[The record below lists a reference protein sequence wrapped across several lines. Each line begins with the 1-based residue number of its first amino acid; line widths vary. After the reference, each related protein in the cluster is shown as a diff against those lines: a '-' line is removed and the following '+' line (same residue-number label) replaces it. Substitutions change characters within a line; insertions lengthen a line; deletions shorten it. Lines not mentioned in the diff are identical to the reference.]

1 MKRTVATSAVRE
13 DDLLERGVIDELGLL
28 KQRARQQ
35 LWREGRADEYLLDE
49 GQRKWVARL
58 DESPPA
64 SWTAWKI
71 ARQRGKTFAALTW
84 LLQRMGLERNLPAV
98 YLAQTGG
105 NAEAIITV
113 FLKEVEDDLPPE
125 WGVCIKDGALLVQAT
140 GSDLAFFGTDNKQYR
155 RRRGRKAKV
164 VLLDEA
170 AFYDDL
176 LDVEQVYVP
185 QLQTTGGIGLYL
197 SSPPISPA
205 HPFNARCRAAQ
216 AVGRFFHDTFWS
228 NPRINHEAVIAGEM
242 ARLGLM
248 RDELLRSTAFRREYL
263 AEDVTEESRAA
274 LPAWNERV
282 EKELVRDWPVPEF
295 YDGYEAHDAGV
306 TGDPHASLFSQYS
319 PADACLYIV
328 DELEL
333 RSAVTTVQAWADRTK
348 AFERRLYGT
357 ESWNGTLL
365 GAEDWQREH
374 GELPEYLQR
383 SVSKDAPRQPYMRVG
398 DPSQN
403 ICRDLSVDHGMAVF
417 PTPKH
422 EKALEVD
429 NVNQLIVERR
439 LRIHTRCVRLREQL
453 YTTIWDTQRRR
464 WERTDK
470 DHGDLI
476 DDLIYIVRA
485 VRWNR
490 DCRPKHVDFAQRHK
504 QRVMKTQKPEWGFP
518 KLGRRR

>member
-1 MKRTVATSAVRE
+1 MTTVATAAVRE
-13 DDLLERGVIDELGLL
+13 DELLERGVLDEIGLL

-35 LWREGRADEYLLDE
+35 LWREGRAAEYLLDE

-58 DESPPA
+58 SEAPPA
-64 SWTAWKI
+64 SWSAWKI

-84 LLQRMGLERNLPAV
+84 LLQRMGLERNLPCV

-105 NAEAIITV
+105 NAEAIV
-113 FLKEVEDDLPPE
+113 SAFFKEIEDDLPPE
-125 WGVCIKDGALLVQAT
+125 WGVCIKDGALLVQAK
-140 GSDLAFFGTDNKQYR
+140 GSELAFFGTDNKQYR

-170 AFYDDL
+170 AFYEDL

-185 QLQTTGGIGLYL
+185 QLQTTGGLGLYL

-216 AVGRFFHDTFWS
+216 AAGRYFHDTFWS

-242 ARLGLM
+242 ERLGLT
-248 RDELLRSTAFRREYL
+248 REELFLSTAWRREFQ

-274 LPAWNERV
+274 LPAWNEAV

-306 TGDPHASLFSQYS
+306 TGDPHASLFAQYN
-319 PADACLYIV
+319 PADTCLYIV

-333 RSAVTTVQAWADRTK
+333 RSAVTTVRAWADLVKLRET
-348 AFERRLYGT
+348 ALYGT
-357 ESWNGTLL
+357 KSWDGLL
-365 GAEDWQREH
+365 FGASEWARLY
-374 GELPEYLQR
+374 GELPEYLQKSIDGR
-383 SVSKDAPRQPYMRVG
+383 APRQPFMRVG
-398 DPSQN
+398 DPAQN
-403 ICRDLSVDHGMAVF
+403 ICRDLSVDHGLAVF
-417 PTPKH
+417 PTAKH
-422 EKALEVD
+422 EKALMVD

-453 YTTIWDTQRRR
+453 FTTIWDTQRRR
-464 WERTDK
+464 WERTSR

-476 DDLIYIVRA
+476 DDLIYIVRN
-485 VRWNR
+485 VIWNR
-490 DCRPKHVDFAQRHK
+490 DCRPPPPSQWEQAKKA
-504 QRVMKTQKPEWGFP
+504 TSYELATGF
-518 KLGRRR
+518 KRRLG

>member
-1 MKRTVATSAVRE
+1 MKTVATAAVRE
-13 DDLLERGVIDELGLL
+13 DEALERGALDELGLL

-35 LWREGRADEYLLDE
+35 LWREGRATEYLLDE
-49 GQRKWVARL
+49 GQRTWVAKL
-58 DESPPA
+58 SKAPPA
-64 SWTAWKI
+64 SWSAWKI

-84 LLQRMGLERNLPAV
+84 LLQRMGLERNLPCV

-105 NAEAIITV
+105 NAEAIVTA
-113 FLKEVEDDLPPE
+113 FFKEIEDDLPPE
-125 WGVCIKDGALLVQAT
+125 WGVAIKDGALVVQES
-140 GSDLAFFGTDNKQYR
+140 GSELAFFGTDNKQYR

-164 VLLDEA
+164 VLLDES
-170 AFYDDL
+170 AFYEDL

-205 HPFNARCRAAQ
+205 HVFNARCRAAQ
-216 AVGRFFHDTFWS
+216 AAGRFFHDTFWS
-228 NPRINHEAVIAGEM
+228 NPRINHESVISGEM
-242 ARLGLM
+242 ERLGLT
-248 RDELLRSTAFRREYL
+248 REELLLSTAFRREFL

-274 LPAWNERV
+274 MPAWNEAVHR
-282 EKELVRDWPVPEF
+282 ELVKEWPVPEF

-333 RSAVTTVQAWADRTK
+333 RSAVTTVQSWADQVKVRETV
-348 AFERRLYGT
+348 LYGT
-357 ESWNGTLL
+357 KSWDGTLL
-365 GAEDWQREH
+365 GAEEWARSF
-374 GELPEYLQR
+374 GEVPEYLQR
-383 SVSKDAPRQPYMRVG
+383 TITKQAPRQPYLRVG
-398 DPSQN
+398 DPAQGL
-403 ICRDLSVDHGMAVF
+403 CRDLTVDHGLAVV
-417 PTPKH
+417 PTAKH

-429 NVNQLIVERR
+429 NANQLIVERR
-439 LRIHTRCVRLREQL
+439 VRIHPRCVRFIEQL
-453 YTTIWDTQRRR
+453 YTTIWDPQRRR
-464 WERTDK
+464 WERTQK

-476 DDLIYIVRA
+476 DDFIYIVRN

-490 DCRPKHVDFAQRHK
+490 DCRPKHVDSVEAHK
-504 QRVMKTQKPEWGFP
+504 RKVMGLEKPKWNFP